1 LFVSGIDFNLFE
13 KLYLIKLP
21 LQVTSYKLQVI
32 SYKSYKSYREHFSQ
46 AVRSEVGGSGLEGGV
61 LRFDFR
67 LRLRPQVVR
76 NNLMG
81 KGRDSLKGQNN

>member
-1 LFVSGIDFNLFE
+1 MFVSGIDFNLFE

-21 LQVTSYKLQVI
+21 LQVTSYK
-32 SYKSYKSYREHFSQ
+32 SYKSYESYREHFSQ
-46 AVRSEVGGSGLEGGV
+46 AVGREVGGSGLEGGV
-61 LRFDFR
+61 FRFDFR

-81 KGRDSLKGQNN
+81 KSRDSLKGRNN

>member
-1 LFVSGIDFNLFE
+1 MFVSEIDFNLFE

-21 LQVTSYKLQVI
+21 LQVTSYK
-32 SYKSYKSYREHFSQ
+32 SYKSYREHFSQ
-46 AVRSEVGGSGLEGGV
+46 AVGREVGGSGLEGGV
-61 LRFDFR
+61 FRFDFR